1 MRRKSAIP
9 FEPAEIERYR
19 RQLILPGWSEETQ
32 LLLKEATV
40 FIAGAGGLGSSAS
53 IYLAAAGV
61 GTLRIC
67 DKGDVELSNLNRQIL
82 HSNPDVGKSK
92 VRSAE
97 RTLTVINPHLKVVT
111 LAEEIKRTNISTLV
125 GNARIMID
133 CLDNFPG
140 RYVLN
145 EYAVQ
150 SGIPLVHAGVYAL
163 SGQITF
169 IQPPKTPC
177 LACIV
182 PEIPPAPSGPS
193 ETAPRSEATPP
204 SEDTAPSEAT
214 PRSEAT
220 PPSEAA
226 MLPPEA
232 GIFPVLGAAVGILG
246 SLEAMEA
253 VKYLSGTGS
262 LLKNRLLF
270 IDGDTMLFQDI
281 NVARELKCPVCG
293 HLPA

>member
-1 MRRKSAIP
+1 MLLKP
-9 FEPAEIERYR
+9 DELERYR
-19 RQLILPGWSEETQ
+19 RQVILPGWSEDTQ
-32 LLLKEATV
+32 LRLKEATV
-40 FIAGAGGLGSSAS
+40 FIAGAGGLGSPAA

-67 DKGDVELSNLNRQIL
+67 DKGEVELSNLNRQIL
-82 HSNPDVGKSK
+82 HSNSDIGKSK

-97 RTLTVINPHLKVVT
+97 RTLMTINHHLKVVT
-111 LAEEIKRTNISTLV
+111 LAEEIKKTNISTLV

-133 CLDNFPG
+133 CLDNFAG

-169 IQPPKTPC
+169 IQPPETPC

-182 PEIPPAPSGPS
+182 PEKPPAALGPS
-193 ETAPRSEATPP
+193 EALP
-204 SEDTAPSEAT
+204 S
-214 PRSEAT
+214 
-220 PPSEAA
+220 SEAA
-226 MLPPEA
+226 MLPSEA
-232 GIFPVLGAAVGILG
+232 PPSSETKIFPVLGAAVGVLG
-246 SLEAMEA
+246 SLEAVEA

-270 IDGDTMLFQDI
+270 IDGDTLLFQEM

-293 HLPA
+293 HLRL

>member
-1 MRRKSAIP
+1 MKSKSAIP
-9 FEPAEIERYR
+9 LEQAEIDRYK
-19 RQLILPGWSEETQ
+19 RQVILPGWSEETQ
-32 LLLKEATV
+32 LMLKESTV
-40 FIAGAGGLGSSAS
+40 FIAGLGGLGSPAA

-67 DKGDVELSNLNRQIL
+67 DKGEVELSNLNRQIL
-82 HSNPDVGKSK
+82 HSDQDVGKSK
-92 VRSAE
+92 VRSAK
-97 RTLTVINPHLKVVT
+97 RTLTTINPHLKVVT

-125 GNARIMID
+125 ENARIMID
-133 CLDNFPG
+133 CLDNFAG
-140 RYVLN
+140 RYLLN

-169 IQPPKTPC
+169 IQPPETPC
-177 LACIV
+177 LACII
-182 PEIPPAPSGPS
+182 PEIPPAASGLS
-193 ETAPRSEATPP
+193 EATTRSEATPP
-204 SEDTAPSEAT
+204 S
-214 PRSEAT
+214 
-220 PPSEAA
+220 
-226 MLPPEA
+226 EA
-232 GIFPVLGAAVGILG
+232 GIFPVLGAAVGVLG

-270 IDGDTMLFQDI
+270 IDGDTLRFQEI

>member
-9 FEPAEIERYR
+9 FQPAEIERYR

-40 FIAGAGGLGSSAS
+40 FIAGAGGLGSPAA

-67 DKGDVELSNLNRQIL
+67 DKGEVELSNLNRQIL
-82 HSNPDVGKSK
+82 HSDPDVGKSK

-97 RTLTVINPHLKVVT
+97 RTLTAINPHLKVVA

-150 SGIPLVHAGVYAL
+150 SGIPLVHAGIYAF

-169 IQPPKTPC
+169 IQPPETPC

-182 PEIPPAPSGPS
+182 PEIPPAASGP
-193 ETAPRSEATPP
+193 
-204 SEDTAPSEAT
+204 
-214 PRSEAT
+214 SEAT

-226 MLPPEA
+226 MLHSET
-232 GIFPVLGAAVGILG
+232 GIFPVLGATVGILG

-270 IDGDTMLFQDI
+270 IDGETMLFQEM
-281 NVARELKCPVCG
+281 NVARELKCPVCCR
-293 HLPA
+293 LSA

>member
-1 MRRKSAIP
+1 MRRKSGIP
-9 FEPAEIERYR
+9 FQPAEIERYH

-40 FIAGAGGLGSSAS
+40 FIAGTGGLGSPAA

-67 DKGDVELSNLNRQIL
+67 DKGVVELSNLNRQIL
-82 HSNPDVGKSK
+82 HSDPDIGKSK

-97 RTLTVINPHLKVVT
+97 RTLAAINPHLKVVT
-111 LAEEIKRTNISTLV
+111 LAEEIKKTNISTLV
-125 GNARIMID
+125 GNARIMVD

-150 SGIPLVHAGVYAL
+150 SGVPLVHAGVYAL

-169 IQPPKTPC
+169 IQPPETPC

-182 PEIPPAPSGPS
+182 PEIPPAPSGF
-193 ETAPRSEATPP
+193 
-204 SEDTAPSEAT
+204 SEAT
-214 PRSEAT
+214 PRS
-220 PPSEAA
+220 
-226 MLPPEA
+226 
-232 GIFPVLGAAVGILG
+232 
-246 SLEAMEA
+246 
-253 VKYLSGTGS
+253 
-262 LLKNRLLF
+262 
-270 IDGDTMLFQDI
+270 
-281 NVARELKCPVCG
+281 
-293 HLPA
+293 

>member
-9 FEPAEIERYR
+9 FEAAEIERYR

-40 FIAGAGGLGSSAS
+40 FIAGAGGLGSSAA

-67 DKGDVELSNLNRQIL
+67 DKGEVELSNLNRQIL
-82 HSNPDVGKSK
+82 HSDPDVGKSK
-92 VRSAE
+92 VRSAK
-97 RTLTVINPHLKVVT
+97 RTLTVINPHLKIVT

-169 IQPPKTPC
+169 IQPPETPC

-193 ETAPRSEATPP
+193 ETAPRSEVTP
-204 SEDTAPSEAT
+204 PSEAT
-214 PRSEAT
+214 PQSEVT
-220 PPSEAA
+220 PPS
-226 MLPPEA
+226 EA
-232 GIFPVLGAAVGILG
+232 GIFPVLGATVGILG

>member
-1 MRRKSAIP
+1 MRRKSGIP
-9 FEPAEIERYR
+9 FQPAEIERYH

-40 FIAGAGGLGSSAS
+40 FIAGTGGLGSPAA

-67 DKGDVELSNLNRQIL
+67 DKGVVELSNLNRQIL
-82 HSNPDVGKSK
+82 HSDPDIGKSK

-97 RTLTVINPHLKVVT
+97 RTLAAINPHLKVVT
-111 LAEEIKRTNISTLV
+111 LAEEIKKTNISTLV
-125 GNARIMID
+125 GNACIMID
-133 CLDNFPG
+133 CLDNFTG

-150 SGIPLVHAGVYAL
+150 SGVPLVHAGVYAL

-169 IQPPKTPC
+169 IQPPETPC

-182 PEIPPAPSGPS
+182 PEIPPAPSGF
-193 ETAPRSEATPP
+193 
-204 SEDTAPSEAT
+204 SEAT
-214 PRSEAT
+214 PRSET
-220 PPSEAA
+220 
-226 MLPPEA
+226 

-246 SLEAMEA
+246 SLEAVEA

-270 IDGDTMLFQDI
+270 IDGDTMLFQEM

-293 HLPA
+293 HLSA